1 MKKTPNFKKAAVLLL
16 TTGILFTASCTGK
29 QAANAGEIV
38 AEPDGR
44 DYTFTYPSDWS
55 ILREDSM
62 YAIESPSVTVEKK
75 EKSSNISVL
84 SAVIYDKAEEY
95 ANIDETELLN
105 AYVPKYMDTVKAEFG
120 STEYDGNM
128 TDVEISGKTGKKVTY
143 SYKDPFTGEEFLFE
157 TVFALL
163 KTNNYCYCY
172 YLTYTANGK
181 EAFDAFHGGFD
192 KVISSFDFN

>member
-1 MKKTPNFKKAAVLLL
+1 MKKTSNLKKAAALLL

-29 QAANAGEIV
+29 QAENANEVV

-44 DYTFTYPSDWS
+44 DYTFIYPSDWS
-55 ILREDSM
+55 VLRDDSM

-75 EKSSNISVL
+75 EKTSNISVL
-84 SAVIYDKAEEY
+84 SAVIHDKAEDY
-95 ANIDETELLN
+95 VNIDEKELLE
-105 AYVPKYMDTVKAEFG
+105 AYVPKYMDMVKAEFG
-120 STEYDGNM
+120 STEYDGNIS
-128 TDVEISGKTGKKVTY
+128 DIEISGKTGKKVTY
-143 SYKDPFTGEEFLFE
+143 SYKDPFTQEEFFFE

-181 EAFDAFHGGFD
+181 EAFDSFHGGFD
-192 KVISSFDFN
+192 KVIASFDFN